1 MVTSQSTERIHS
13 SKDVAFAIKADL
25 WGSATF
31 ILCTYTPIAKGP
43 STVMHKTQEGKKKI
57 KHTKKPANIIYFFN
71 WKTYMT

>member
-43 STVMHKTQEGKKKI
+43 STVMHKTQEGKKKSNI
-57 KHTKKPANIIYFFN
+57 QKSPPTLFTFLIGKHT
-71 WKTYMT
+71 